1 MYFKRVTKY
10 EGQRME
16 AYLRLGIFIGVY
28 LLAALLEAYFP
39 KRPPTQSRRTRWRIN
54 FSLVGIDILVQRLTV
69 GAAAYLTAVY
79 AQTHGWGLLHV
90 LDLPFW
96 LTALI
101 AFLALDFA
109 IYLQHVMSHALPVF
123 WRLHSVHH
131 ADLDIDASSGLRFH
145 PLEILISL
153 LYKSLIVAALGVDP
167 WVVIA
172 FEVILNGSA
181 VFTHANIRYPDKL
194 DSWLRLLLC
203 TPNMHRVHHSTSRD
217 EMDTN
222 FGFFLSIWD
231 RLCGTHHR
239 APPRAGHEKVA
250 LGLPYAREQSKL
262 GLIAL
267 LMMPFR
273 VTRQTASLGLSP
285 DVVSNEVKN

>member
-1 MYFKRVTKY
+1 
-10 EGQRME
+10 ME
-16 AYLRLGIFIGVY
+16 AYLRFGIFLGVY
-28 LLAALLEAYFP
+28 LLALWLEILFP
-39 KRPPTQSRRTRWRIN
+39 KRPPTQPRVMRWVIN
-54 FSLVGIDILVQRLTV
+54 FSLVGIDVLVQRFTL

-79 AQTHGWGLLHV
+79 AQDHGWGLMGV

-96 LTALI
+96 AEALI
-101 AFLALDFA
+101 TFLILDFA
-109 IYLQHVMSHALPVF
+109 IYLQHVMSHALPIF

-145 PLEILISL
+145 PLEIILSLI
-153 LYKSLIVAALGVDP
+153 YKAAIVAALGIDP

-172 FEVILNGSA
+172 FEATLNGAA
-181 VFTHANIRYPDKL
+181 VLTHANIRYPDRL
-194 DSWLRLLLC
+194 DPPLRWLFV

-231 RLCGTHHR
+231 RICGTYHR

-250 LGLPYAREQSKL
+250 LGLPYIRKQSRL
-262 GLIAL
+262 GLWQL
-267 LMMPFR
+267 LIMPFR
-273 VTRQTASLGLSP
+273 ITRQTASLSLSP
-285 DVVSNEVKN
+285 DVVDGKVKNYANDEQVN

>member
-1 MYFKRVTKY
+1 
-10 EGQRME
+10 ME
-16 AYLRLGIFIGVY
+16 AYLRFGIFLGVY
-28 LLAALLEAYFP
+28 LLAALLESLFS
-39 KRPPTQSRRTRWRIN
+39 KRPPTQPKIRRWFIN
-54 FSLVGIDILVQRLTV
+54 FSLVSINILVQRFTL

-79 AQTHGWGLLHV
+79 AQDHGWGLMSV
-90 LDLPFW
+90 LNLPFW
-96 LTALI
+96 AEALI
-101 AFLALDFA
+101 AFLFLDFA
-109 IYLQHVMSHALPVF
+109 IYLQHVMSHALPIF

-145 PLEILISL
+145 PIEIIISI
-153 LYKSLIVAALGVDP
+153 LYKSVIVAALGADP

-172 FEVILNGSA
+172 FEATLNGAA

-194 DSWLRLLLC
+194 DWILRLLIC

-231 RLCGTHHR
+231 RFCGTAHHS
-239 APPRAGHEKVA
+239 PPRAGHEKVA
-250 LGLPYAREQSKL
+250 LGLSYMREQSKL
-262 GLIAL
+262 GLITL

-285 DVVSNEVKN
+285 DVVNGKTESSQDI

>member
-1 MYFKRVTKY
+1 V
-10 EGQRME
+10 E
-16 AYLRLGIFIGVY
+16 AYLRFGIFLGVY
-28 LLAALLEAYFP
+28 LLAVLLESFFP
-39 KRPPTQSRRTRWRIN
+39 KRPPTQARVERWRIN
-54 FSLVGIDILVQRLTV
+54 FSLVGINIVVQRFTL

-79 AQTHGWGLLHV
+79 AQDHGWGMMGV
-90 LDLPFW
+90 LNLPFW
-96 LTALI
+96 AEALI
-101 AFLALDFA
+101 AFLLLDFA
-109 IYLQHVMSHALPVF
+109 IYLQHVMSHALPIF

-145 PLEILISL
+145 PIEILVSII
-153 LYKSLIVAALGVDP
+153 YKSLIVAALGVDP

-172 FEVILNGSA
+172 FEATLNGAA

-194 DSWLRLLLC
+194 DTALRWLLV
-203 TPNMHRVHHSTSRD
+203 TPNMHRVHHSIRRD

-231 RLCGTHHR
+231 KVCGTYHL
-239 APPRAGHEKVA
+239 APPRAGHEKVP
-250 LGLPYAREQSKL
+250 LGLPYIREQSRL
-262 GLIAL
+262 GLLQL

-285 DVVSNEVKN
+285 DVVEGEVKR